1 MANLVRLKVLA
12 EHFEE
17 SGDYEM
23 AEMIVRKILALSQ
36 ADGKIEEILSA
47 LHNLAL
53 LLEAQ
58 GKSDEA
64 MENARLALRLA
75 SFNADLHSYWYDELI
90 DLLVELT
97 AMRAA

>member
-1 MANLVRLKVLA
+1 MANLVRLRVLA

-23 AEMIVRKILALSQ
+23 AEIIVRKILALSQ
-36 ADGKIEEILSA
+36 TDGNTEEIISA

-64 MENARLALRLA
+64 MENARLAMRLA
-75 SFNADLHSYWYDELI
+75 SLNADLHSHWYDELI
-90 DLLVELT
+90 DLLVQLN